1 LTAPNPPGN
10 IASVALRFGTAGD
23 DTVWAVL
30 ALVGRT
36 ERVAEI
42 HSNRMAALDDRAW
55 RERQVR
61 AYRGLLDGVRQP
73 TPRYSVAPMKRA
85 DLPRGWRPLPAL
97 GFLRGNFI

>member
-1 LTAPNPPGN
+1 MYLPGKKPTVTSAP
-10 IASVALRFGTAGD
+10 RFGTAGD

-30 ALVGRT
+30 AVVGRT

-42 HSNRMAALDDRAW
+42 HPNRRAALDDRAW
-55 RERQVR
+55 RECQVL
-61 AYRGLLDGVRQP
+61 AYRNLLDRARQP

-97 GFLRGNFI
+97 GILYGRFI